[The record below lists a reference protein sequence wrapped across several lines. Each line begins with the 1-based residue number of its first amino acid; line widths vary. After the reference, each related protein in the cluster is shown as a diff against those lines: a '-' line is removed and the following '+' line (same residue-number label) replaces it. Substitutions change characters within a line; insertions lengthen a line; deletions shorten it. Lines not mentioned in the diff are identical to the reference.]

1 MSDESNGGTSGVS
14 RRDLLSGAAAALAA
28 AAVTGTPAR
37 LLASTDDWRVDLSP
51 PRQAGNGSMLGVQP
65 SGDIGQ
71 FLGCDKACQIE
82 QLMRCRLAF
91 GGIQHPGIG
100 VEPLQPRFQTV
111 EHRGLTG

>member
-1 MSDESNGGTSGVS
+1 MVVMIG
-14 RRDLLSGAAAALAA
+14 R
-28 AAVTGTPAR
+28 
-37 LLASTDDWRVDLSP
+37 
-51 PRQAGNGSMLGVQP
+51 MLGVQP